1 MESVVHPFLL
11 ESTNKD
17 GRTPRELF
25 METHKELVDKG
36 EKLMKETTT
45 SYTVVGTLIITIML
59 AATVTV
65 PGGND
70 SNTGLPMF
78 LNNKVFTLFII
89 SDALSLLSSTTSVLM
104 FLGILTS
111 RYAEKDFLNPYLL
124 HSNHDDNFLGL
135 SFHYSTWKIIDGHS
149 CHLLCWCSNHPIYS
163 DSISPSY

>member
-1 MESVVHPFLL
+1 
-11 ESTNKD
+11 
-17 GRTPRELF
+17 

-45 SYTVVGTLIITIML
+45 SYTVVGTLIITIMF
-59 AATVTV
+59 AAAITV

-89 SDALSLLSSTTSVLM
+89 SDALSLLSSSTSVLM

-111 RYAEKDFLNPYLL
+111 RYAEEDFLNPYLER
-124 HSNHDDNFLGL
+124 
-135 SFHYSTWKIIDGHS
+135 
-149 CHLLCWCSNHPIYS
+149 
-163 DSISPSY
+163 